1 MINNPIHFE
10 WQNCEVPRDYLLLTF
25 DENMIEDEELII
37 LCEMKNPDFPYWQF
51 DEECKAE
58 FRFCKNDI
66 YLLKEIMELPDEII
80 CYNRLVVRGVKTL
93 RILLKRFAYPI
104 RYNDTCSRFAR
115 PVP

>member
-66 YLLKEIMELPDEII
+66 YLLKEIMELPDEIM

-93 RILLKRFAYPI
+93 RILFAYQI
-104 RYNDTCSRFAR
+104 RYNDMCSRFAR